1 MGAVVQVIAQPVKEV
16 AKAAETVV
24 KPIAKAVEQVGQSV
38 AKTAEAVAKDP
49 LPVLV
54 SVAAQAVGIPAPLTA
69 AAITAA
75 KGGSIQDIAL
85 SAGAAYVGG
94 QVAKGVTN
102 ALPTD
107 VAQVVKDIVP
117 SAATGATR
125 AAITGQDPLLAA
137 LGSGVAGGVAGQ
149 LTPEIGQTAGT
160 VLGQTA
166 GAVATGRD
174 LEQSLGS
181 SIVSAALSGAGKTAR
196 DIAKDIGTSTEVAQV
211 EQPEGKSMDEV
222 LAEMISQELDTP
234 STPSPYAPLAA
245 GGVTSDVSPTPLVPT
260 GRVTTEFISPPT
272 PVDALGGGEGISM
285 EDLPSFEDEEFVAEG
300 ATLPISQ
307 EDQQTFDVVQ
317 GYAGGTRPATG
328 GQPTQARQPTPTMG
342 GGGGVSPRDQEI
354 IDLINAVNG
363 NQPTATGEGQQT
375 LAGTTTAGGGGGA
388 GTEAEGITGES
399 MGMEEEELIDTG
411 PREPGEQLPAEGGVS
426 TITVMG
432 PAEAPSRAPRTGFAP
447 SDSALSALLGTSLSE
462 SGAGKPI
469 MGEDE
474 SKRRA
479 VWNLESLRNALGI

>member
-75 KGGSIQDIAL
+75 KGGSIKDIAL

-125 AAITGQDPLLAA
+125 AVITGQDPLLAA

-149 LTPEIGQTAGT
+149 VTPELGQTAGT

-166 GAVATGRD
+166 GAVATGKD

-181 SIVSAALSGAGKTAR
+181 SIVSAALSGAGKTAK
-196 DIAKDIGTSTEVAQV
+196 DIAKDIGTPTEVAQV
-211 EQPEGKSMDEV
+211 EQQEGQSMDEV
-222 LAEMISQELDTP
+222 LAEMIGQELNAP
-234 STPSPYAPLAA
+234 STPSPYAALAS
-245 GGVTSDVSPTPLVPT
+245 GGVTSDVAPTPLVPT

-272 PVDALGGGEGISM
+272 PVDALGGGEGIRM

-307 EDQQTFDVVQ
+307 ADQQTFDVVQ
-317 GYAGGTRPATG
+317 GYADGTRPTAG
-328 GQPTQARQPTPTMG
+328 GQPRQPTPTMG
-342 GGGGVSPRDQEI
+342 GGGGVSARDQEI

-363 NQPTATGEGQQT
+363 NQPVATGEGQQT
-375 LAGTTTAGGGGGA
+375 LAGTRPTGGGRA
-388 GTEAEGITGES
+388 AEEGITGES
-399 MGMEEEELIDTG
+399 MGMAEEDLIDTG
-411 PREPGEQLPAEGGVS
+411 PREPGEQLPAEGGS
-426 TITVMG
+426 SIITVMG
-432 PAEAPSRAPRTGFAP
+432 PTEAPSRAPRTGIAP

-479 VWNLESLRNALGI
+479 VWNIESLRNALGI

>member
-94 QVAKGVTN
+94 QVDKGVTN

-149 LTPEIGQTAGT
+149 VTPELGQTAGT

-166 GAVATGRD
+166 GAVATGKD

-181 SIVSAALSGAGKTAR
+181 SIVSAALSGAGRTAK

-222 LAEMISQELDTP
+222 LAEMIAQETNQP
-234 STPSPYAPLAA
+234 STPSPYAPLAS
-245 GGVTSDVSPTPLVPT
+245 GGVTSDVAPTPLVPT

-272 PVDALGGGEGISM
+272 PVDALGGGEGIRM
-285 EDLPSFEDEEFVAEG
+285 EDLPSFEGEEFAAEDF
-300 ATLPISQ
+300 TLPISQ

-317 GYAGGTRPATG
+317 GYAGGTRPAAG

-342 GGGGVSPRDQEI
+342 GGGGVSARDQEI

-363 NQPTATGEGQQT
+363 NQPVATGEGQQT
-375 LAGTTTAGGGGGA
+375 LAGTRPTGGGRA
-388 GTEAEGITGES
+388 AEEGITGES
-399 MGMEEEELIDTG
+399 MGMAEEDLIDTG
-411 PREPGEQLPAEGGVS
+411 PREPGEQLPAEGGS
-426 TITVMG
+426 SIITVMG
-432 PAEAPSRAPRTGFAP
+432 PTEAPSRAPRTGIAP

-479 VWNLESLRNALGI
+479 VWNIESLRNALGI

>member
-1 MGAVVQVIAQPVKEV
+1 MGAVVQAIVEPVKEV

-24 KPIAKAVEQVGQSV
+24 KPIAKSVEKVGQ
-38 AKTAEAVAKDP
+38 AVAQTAQAVANDP

-75 KGGSIQDIAL
+75 KGGSIKDIAL

-149 LTPEIGQTAGT
+149 LSPEIGGTAGT

-166 GAVATGRD
+166 GAVATGKD
-174 LEQSLGS
+174 LETSLGGS
-181 SIVSAALSGAGKTAR
+181 LVSAALSGAGKTAKSALDETR
-196 DIAKDIGTSTEVAQV
+196 APVEVAQV
-211 EQPEGKSMDEV
+211 EQPEGQSMDEI
-222 LAEMISQELDTP
+222 LAEMIGQELNQP
-234 STPSPYAPLAA
+234 STPSPYAALAS
-245 GGVTSDVSPTPLVPT
+245 GGATSDVAPTPLVPT
-260 GRVTTEFISPPT
+260 SRITTEFISPPT
-272 PVDALGGGEGISM
+272 PVDALSGGEGISF
-285 EDLPSFEDEEFVAEG
+285 EDLPPIEGEEFAG
-300 ATLPISQ
+300 GDSTLPISQ
-307 EDQQTFDVVQ
+307 EDQQTFEVVQ
-317 GYAGGTRPATG
+317 GYTGGNRPTTGAPAT
-328 GQPTQARQPTPTMG
+328 QPRQPTTVM

-354 IDLINAVNG
+354 IDLINAING
-363 NQPTATGEGQQT
+363 TQPEATGGTGQT
-375 LAGTTTAGGGGGA
+375 LAGAGTIGGGG
-388 GTEAEGITGES
+388 TAEGGMTGES
-399 MGMEEEELIDTG
+399 MGMEGETEEEFVDTG
-411 PREPGEQLPAEGGVS
+411 PREPGEQLAPEGGVS

-432 PAEAPSRAPRTGFAP
+432 PTSAPARAPRAARFTP
-447 SDSALSALLGTSLSE
+447 SDSTLGSLLGTALTPSGSSE
-462 SGAGKPI
+462 PI

-479 VWNLESLRNALGI
+479 VWNIESLRNALGI

>member
-1 MGAVVQVIAQPVKEV
+1 MGAVVQAIVQPVVEV

-24 KPIAKAVEQVGQSV
+24 KPIVKAVEEVGQSV

-69 AAITAA
+69 AALTAA

-94 QVAKGVTN
+94 QVAKNVTT

-117 SAATGATR
+117 SAATGATT

-149 LTPEIGQTAGT
+149 VTPELGGTAGK
-160 VLGQTA
+160 VIGQTA
-166 GAVATGRD
+166 GAVATGKD
-174 LEQSLGS
+174 LEQSIAN
-181 SIVSAALSGAGKTAR
+181 SIISAALSETGKTAKG
-196 DIAKDIGTSTEVAQV
+196 IVKDAGTAVDVAQA
-211 EQPEGKSMDEV
+211 EQPEGQSMDEV
-222 LAEMISQELDTP
+222 LAEMIGQELNAP
-234 STPSPYAPLAA
+234 STPSPYAALAS
-245 GGVTSDVSPTPLVPT
+245 GGVTSDVAPTPLVPA

-272 PVDALGGGEGISM
+272 PVDALGGGEGIRM
-285 EDLPSFEDEEFVAEG
+285 EDLPSFEGEEFAVEDL
-300 ATLPISQ
+300 TLPISQ

-328 GQPTQARQPTPTMG
+328 GQPRQPTPTMG
-342 GGGGVSPRDQEI
+342 GGGGVSARDQEI

-363 NQPTATGEGQQT
+363 NQPAATGEGQQT
-375 LAGTTTAGGGGGA
+375 LAGAGSIGGGAGA

-399 MGMEEEELIDTG
+399 MGMAEEDLIDTG
-411 PREPGEQLPAEGGVS
+411 PREPGEQLPTQGGSSV
-426 TITVMG
+426 ITVMG
-432 PAEAPSRAPRTGFAP
+432 PAEAPARARRAGIAP

-462 SGAGKPI
+462 AGAGKPI

-474 SKRRA
+474 SQRRA